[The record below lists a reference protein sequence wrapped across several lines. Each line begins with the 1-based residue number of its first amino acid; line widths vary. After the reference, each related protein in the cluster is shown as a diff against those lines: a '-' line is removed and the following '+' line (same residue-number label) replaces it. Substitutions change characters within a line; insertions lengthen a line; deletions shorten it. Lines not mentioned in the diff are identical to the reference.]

1 MQRFYHFLSSNPSYV
16 AVGLAVLL
24 SLVLMALG
32 PSDQVAFARGVTTG
46 LLKVGHVVFA
56 WPMDISDLRHQNQV
70 LREQNVRLSLELMKL
85 REARLENAR
94 LRGLLQFR
102 SRASAAD
109 AHLAARVIA
118 RDPDRIPNTIL
129 IDVGHADGVSQ
140 RMPVVTADGLVGRV
154 LEVHGGTAVVL
165 LLLDRNCRVSAV
177 IQREGRAQGIVTC
190 EDGTFYLK
198 NVKVRTEVEAGDVV
212 VSSGLGGVFPK
223 GLLVGQVAEV
233 VQKETG
239 LFQEVILAP
248 GANFI
253 NLEEV
258 FVLKGF
264 GVGSVSGP
272 S

>member
-1 MQRFYHFLSSNPSYV
+1 MKGFWVSLADMTGR
-16 AVGLAVLL
+16 LAVPVDPLL
-24 SLVLMALG
+24 EWLG
-32 PSDQVAFARGVTTG
+32 SQRVEELDARGVTTG
-46 LLKVGHVVFA
+46 LLKVGHVAFA

-85 REARLENAR
+85 REARLENGR
-94 LRGLLQFR
+94 LRGLLEFR

-118 RDPDRIPNTIL
+118 QDPDRIPNTVL
-129 IDVGHADGVSQ
+129 IDVGRADGVSR

-190 EDGTFYLK
+190 ENGTFYLK
-198 NVKVRTEVEAGDVV
+198 NVKVRTEVEEGDMV
-212 VSSGLGGVFPK
+212 VSSGLGGIFPK
-223 GLLVGQVAEV
+223 GLMVGRVAEA
-233 VQKETG
+233 VQEETG
-239 LFQEVILAP
+239 LFQEVILTP

-264 GVGSVSGP
+264 GVGGDSG
-272 S
+272 SS